1 MVSFFRPDVE
11 LLPKTPSVKRRGRRK
26 RPATRSDSDVD
37 QVDHPTK
44 RLRYV
49 YLDNQYSPFDF
60 YKCPEK
66 SSLESSFQ
74 IKNNIFFSVYID
86 IWSELSDKN
95 LLGPI

>member
-49 YLDNQYSPFDF
+49 YLDNQYSPF
-60 YKCPEK
+60 
-66 SSLESSFQ
+66 
-74 IKNNIFFSVYID
+74 
-86 IWSELSDKN
+86 
-95 LLGPI
+95 